1 MPIEITDPADERV
14 RDYFGLTDVALR
26 TKVEPE
32 RGLYLAESEK
42 VIRRALA
49 AGHRPRSFLMG
60 ERWVTDLA
68 DIVEQ
73 AESQGVPVYFAQAG
87 IIEAMT
93 GFHLH
98 RGALASM
105 HRPQLVDPTELLQ
118 NALLHDVSRVLVLED
133 IVDHTNV
140 GAVFRSAAALG
151 VDAVLITPRC
161 ADPLYR
167 RAVRV
172 SMGTV
177 FQVPW
182 TRIEP
187 WPAGQQVL
195 RDHGFTVAAFALGD
209 GAISLDDLAAN
220 QPDRL
225 AMIFGTEGDGLSR
238 LAVKGADLV
247 VKIPMSGGVDSLN
260 MAAASA
266 VALWALRA
274 PTPHPNTPGGSKLS
288 V

>member
-1 MPIEITDPADERV
+1 MPIEISDPGDERV
-14 RDYFGLTDVALR
+14 RDYFTLTDVKLR
-26 TKVEPE
+26 TRLEPE

-60 ERWVTDLA
+60 QRWVTDLS
-68 DIVEQ
+68 DLVET
-73 AESQGVPVYFAQAG
+73 AESQGVPVYVAQAG
-87 IIEAMT
+87 IIESMT

-105 HRPQLVDPTELLQ
+105 HRPPLVAPEELLQ
-118 NALLHDVSRVLVLED
+118 NALQGKTSRVVVLED
-133 IVDHTNV
+133 IVDHTNM
-140 GAVFRSAAALG
+140 GAVFRSCAALG

-182 TRIEP
+182 TRIDP
-187 WPAGQQVL
+187 WPAGMQVL

-209 GAISLDDLAAN
+209 GAISLDDLAAD

-225 AMIFGTEGDGLSR
+225 ALVFGTEGDGLSR

-247 VKIPMSGGVDSLN
+247 VKIPMAGGVDSLN
-260 MAAASA
+260 IASASA
-266 VALWALRA
+266 VGIWALR
-274 PTPHPNTPGGSKLS
+274 PPR
-288 V
+288 